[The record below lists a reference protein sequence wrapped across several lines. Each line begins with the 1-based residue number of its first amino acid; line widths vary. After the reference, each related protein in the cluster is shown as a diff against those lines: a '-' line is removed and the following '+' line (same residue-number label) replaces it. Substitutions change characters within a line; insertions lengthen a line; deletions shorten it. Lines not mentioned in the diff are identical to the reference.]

1 MDKYSRRHGEVVG
14 IPKFTIPKE
23 EYVCR
28 GHSACPGCGTPLAMR
43 YTLKALGPK
52 TILSIP
58 AGCGGV
64 ILGLWPGYAL
74 KVPVVDNAFECTA
87 AIADGIRTGFDV
99 MGIEDANVVAWAGDG
114 GTVDIGLQALSATV
128 DRNANIIYIMLDN
141 EAYMNTGIQKS
152 GCTPIGA
159 WTTTTPVADGK
170 GWNTSPK
177 KRIMEILVANGIS
190 YGATVNVAYP
200 EDFIARIKEA
210 KEIKGTK
217 FIHVLAP
224 CTPGWRI
231 DPRMTI
237 EVARLATQTGIFPLY
252 KVVNGKYTLTK
263 EIRNRKPVRDYLKL
277 QGRFR
282 HLSEESINEIQRI
295 VDAEYERLMKLIKST
310 NE

>member
-1 MDKYSRRHGEVVG
+1 VVN

-23 EYVCR
+23 EYVCK
-28 GHSACPGCGTPLAMR
+28 GHSACPGCGTPLALR
-43 YTLKALGPK
+43 YTLKALGK
-52 TILSIP
+52 RTVLNIP

-64 ILGLWPGYAL
+64 ILGVWPSYAL

-87 AIADGIRTGFDV
+87 AVADGIRAGFDV
-99 MGIEDANVVAWAGDG
+99 LGVEDAYVVGWAGDG
-114 GTVDIGLQALSATV
+114 GTVDIGLQALSAAV

-159 WTTTTPVADGK
+159 WTTTTPVADEK

-177 KRIMEILVANGIS
+177 KRIMEMLVANGIV
-190 YGATVNVAYP
+190 YGATVNVAFP
-200 EDFIARIKEA
+200 EDFIARLREA
-210 KEIKGTK
+210 KDIKGTK

-231 DPRMTI
+231 DPKKSI

-252 KVVNGKYTLTK
+252 KVENGRYSLTK
-263 EIRNRKPVRDYLKL
+263 EIKNRKPVREYLML

-282 HLSEESINEIQRI
+282 HLKEEAINQIQKI
-295 VDAEYERLMKLIKST
+295 VDEEYARLLKKIKDT